1 MFMFLILIVI
11 DGARSKL
18 MGISQDLAV
27 DTQPILSKVSCIY
40 LVEMTVN

>member
-18 MGISQDLAV
+18 MDINQGLAV
-27 DTQPILSKVSCIY
+27 DIQPI
-40 LVEMTVN
+40 

>member
-18 MGISQDLAV
+18 MDINQDLAV
-27 DTQPILSKVSCIY
+27 DIQPTLSKVSYIF
-40 LVEMTVN
+40 LEEMTAN